1 MKDKRKIG
9 VLCHVTS
16 LPSKYG
22 IGDLG
27 QECFKFIDFLK
38 DNNFNVWEILPLNKI
53 NDFNCPYGTISAF
66 AFEELLIDLQPFI
79 DNGVLTK
86 KEVAPLTGLNKNK
99 VDYTNLKTIKTGLL
113 NKLYERYGK
122 NFNADIDKFFVFF

>member
-86 KEVAPLTGLNKNK
+86 KEPTLFDSFKCVSESTYPNYLFC
-99 VDYTNLKTIKTGLL
+99 LKELRIIRPHVVQIV
-113 NKLYERYGK
+113 Y
-122 NFNADIDKFFVFF
+122 